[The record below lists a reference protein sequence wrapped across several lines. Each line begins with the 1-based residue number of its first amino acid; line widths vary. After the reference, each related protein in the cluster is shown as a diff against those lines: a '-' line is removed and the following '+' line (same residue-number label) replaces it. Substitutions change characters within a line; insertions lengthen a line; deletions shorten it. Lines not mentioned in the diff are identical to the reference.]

1 MFEDLF
7 VLPYKIEMYRKAPLA
22 EHRLRYLRHLKEA
35 GARRSTLLKR
45 ANDQLSLVRLLDLR
59 EGDRVSVSQI
69 EAAAADWSRPGGR
82 RCHRSAS
89 PKVTTKFIGHAIG
102 WLRFHGWLE
111 EAAVAVRHPHGTD
124 IATYEAWLRSERGLS
139 ERTIR
144 DYCDAAD
151 QFFDW
156 LAANDIPLASV
167 AINDIDGAIAAK
179 ATKGTC
185 GRRTVHAYA
194 QRLRAFFRFAEDR
207 GWCMPGIA
215 VAVIPPRFYP
225 DETVPAG
232 RTREEVL
239 RLLATTEG
247 ERPADKRDRAILMLL
262 IAYGLR
268 VGEVCGLRLED
279 LDWENE
285 LLRVRRPKPGRTHLY
300 PLSRSVGQAVL
311 RYILEVRPSRPE
323 RALFFTLVAPIR
335 ALGRKTVGRMVSRR
349 LDDLGIVAGRRGP
362 HALRHAAAQHLLD
375 QGMSM
380 KVIGDFLGHRDPS
393 STAIY
398 AKVDLN
404 ALREVANL
412 DLEGLV

>member
-69 EAAAADWSRPGGR
+69 EAATADWSRPGGR

-156 LAANDIPLASV
+156 LAANDIPLASI

-247 ERPADKRDRAILMLL
+247 ERPCSCNPAWK
-262 IAYGLR
+262 GQ
-268 VGEVCGLRLED
+268 
-279 LDWENE
+279 EN
-285 LLRVRRPKPGRTHLY
+285 T
-300 PLSRSVGQAVL
+300 
-311 RYILEVRPSRPE
+311 
-323 RALFFTLVAPIR
+323 
-335 ALGRKTVGRMVSRR
+335 
-349 LDDLGIVAGRRGP
+349 
-362 HALRHAAAQHLLD
+362 
-375 QGMSM
+375 SM
-380 KVIGDFLGHRDPS
+380 PA
-393 STAIY
+393 TAR
-398 AKVDLN
+398 N
-404 ALREVANL
+404 
-412 DLEGLV
+412 